1 MRGALLVLAL
11 SIYSLC
17 HAVDTR
23 TGVFDPRLRT
33 LKAHV
38 AGQPLSYPVIG
49 IADGSKLEVSF
60 DLLADE
66 REYLRYELMHCNAD
80 WQPSGLLDSEFL
92 DGFNQT
98 DIDDYEY
105 SQLANTRY
113 VHYSMSFPDER
124 MTPLISGNYVI
135 RIYAEGDS
143 ERTLAMQRI
152 MVSEQSASIAASV
165 TSRTDI
171 DYNKEHQQVSF
182 HVDAA
187 RARVHDVFND
197 LIVKVKQ
204 NGREDN
210 SVVISKPLRIASG
223 TVAVYEHLS
232 PLIFEAGN
240 EYRRVEP
247 VSVQVPSMGVEAIT
261 YHDPFYHIDLR
272 TDAPRAEDMYVYDRT
287 QHGKFVV
294 REHESD
300 QSDIEADYVVVHFSL
315 AMPEAKHC
323 EIFLDGD
330 FSYRRFDEDSRMVYN
345 RQSGMYEK
353 DLLLKQGA
361 YNYQYLALPGGAWQ
375 AGTGL
380 IEGNKYQTVN
390 EYMIMVYA
398 RNPADRYD
406 RLIAV
411 DIIKSE

>member
-11 SIYSLC
+11 VFYSLC

-23 TGVFDPRLRT
+23 TGVLDPRLRT
-33 LKAHV
+33 LQAHV

-49 IADGSKLEVSF
+49 LADGSRLEVSF

-92 DGFNQT
+92 DGFNQA

-105 SQLANTRY
+105 SQLTNTRY
-113 VHYSMSFPDER
+113 VHYSLSFPNESIS
-124 MTPLISGNYVI
+124 PLISGNYVI

-143 ERTLAMQRI
+143 ERTLAMQRF
-152 MVSEQSASIAASV
+152 MVSEQSASVVASV
-165 TSRTDI
+165 ASRTDI
-171 DYNKEHQQVSF
+171 DYNKEHQQVSL
-182 HVDAA
+182 HVDAS
-187 RARVHDVFND
+187 RARVPDVLND
-197 LIVKVKQ
+197 LIVKVQQ

-210 SVVISKPLRIASG
+210 AVVISKPLRIASG
-223 TVAVYEHLS
+223 GVAVYEHLS

-247 VSVQVPSMGVEAIT
+247 LSVRVPSMGVEAIA

-272 TDAPRAEDMYVYDRT
+272 TDAPRTEDMYVFDQT

-294 REHESD
+294 RERESA

-330 FSYRRFDEDSRMVYN
+330 FTYRRFDDDSRMVYN
-345 RQSGMYEK
+345 RLSGMYEK
-353 DLLLKQGA
+353 DMLLKQGA
-361 YNYQYLALPGGAWQ
+361 YNYQYLVLPVGLSQASAALV
-375 AGTGL
+375 
-380 IEGNKYQTVN
+380 EGNKYQTVN

-398 RNPADRYD
+398 RNPVDRYD